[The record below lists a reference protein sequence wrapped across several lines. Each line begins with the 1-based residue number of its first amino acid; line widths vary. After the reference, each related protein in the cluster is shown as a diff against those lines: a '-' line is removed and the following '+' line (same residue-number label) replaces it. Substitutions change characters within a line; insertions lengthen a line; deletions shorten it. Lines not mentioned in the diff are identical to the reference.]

1 MPEKPSPILF
11 QVARDRYKA
20 GRFNVMSEDGKISFT
35 VSASSRGKA
44 QDKVRADYPDA
55 TFMGSNRGWILPK
68 VGG

>member
-1 MPEKPSPILF
+1 MPEKPAPILF

-35 VSASSRGKA
+35 VSAPSRGEA

-55 TFMGSNRGWILPK
+55 EFMGSNRGWVLPK
-68 VGG
+68 VGT